1 MKIVTVTLNP
11 CVDKAL
17 WVERVVADRK
27 LAGRDVHEYPGGG
40 GINVARVITRLGGQA
55 HALWSRGGDM
65 GGRLGR
71 LLDAEHLAH
80 LPIPIDGEVRQ
91 NVIVT
96 DRSTGE
102 QYRFGMPGP
111 RLTEAEQS
119 RWIETVRGIPE
130 AVEYAVVSGSLPD
143 AAPVDWFGDLL
154 RALPRTARI
163 IVDAKQEALRR
174 ALEVGVYLV
183 KPNLRELEEVT
194 GRELPHHEEV
204 ERAARE
210 IIGRRGA
217 EAVLVSLG
225 RGGAML
231 VTAEGT
237 DLFASPPVPVRSKVG
252 AGDSMVGAL
261 TAALS
266 EGRPL
271 AEAARLGV
279 AAGAAAVMNDGTE
292 LCHREDT
299 ERLCVAV
306 RCEQGSFVLRPPP
319 LAIR

>member
-11 CVDKAL
+11 CIDKTL

-40 GINVARVITRLGGQA
+40 GINVARVITRLGCEVR
-55 HALWSRGGDM
+55 ALWSRGGDM
-65 GGRLGR
+65 GSRLGR
-71 LLDAEHLAH
+71 LLDAEQLSH
-80 LPIPIDGEVRQ
+80 LPVPIEGEVRQ

-111 RLTEAEQS
+111 RLSEAERI
-119 RWIETVRGIPE
+119 RWLETLRGIP
-130 AVEYAVVSGSLPD
+130 ASVEYVVVSGSLPD
-143 AAPVDWFGDLL
+143 AAPVDWFGELL
-154 RALPRTARI
+154 RALPRGARI
-163 IVDAKQEALRR
+163 IVDTKQEALRR

-183 KPNLRELEEVT
+183 KPNLRELEEVV
-194 GRELPHHEEV
+194 GRGMLHDEEI

-210 IIGRRGA
+210 IIERRGA
-217 EAVLVSLG
+217 EVVLVSLG
-225 RGGAML
+225 RGGVIL
-231 VTAEGT
+231 VTAQET
-237 DLFASPPVPVRSKVG
+237 DHFASPPVPVRSKVG

-261 TAALS
+261 TAALA
-266 EGRPL
+266 ERRPL
-271 AEAARLGV
+271 AEAARFGV

-299 ERLCVAV
+299 ERLWGSV
-306 RCEQGSFVLRPPP
+306 RRQEHSREV
-319 LAIR
+319 